1 MLTLQ
6 EIISAVEETY
16 GEVFES
22 EEQCPGVYYLAC
34 RPVGTELADDLA
46 GELAED
52 LAGGLP
58 SELVV
63 VERDCPHIS
72 AAAKVYG
79 SPLDG
84 HDDLIVYDYNAER
97 GGREVVLYE
106 AYRYLVRQ
114 KLSIPDG
121 STLLSSAA
129 YYADDYLEYFGV
141 IPAPVVTPR
150 GYMTRYLTLANGIF
164 ALETDTGARLIAIA
178 GIFWSLELQDNTK
191 QLGMKVANLS
201 GDKVTV
207 EVQYLF
213 FTEED
218 GCLALFDLLP
228 AHRALATSARLDKLA
243 LMNAIW
249 RYHPE
254 YALAH
259 NLREQQ
265 GLNDML
271 GLILNDAGIKCELS
285 GSPKNMV
292 ALSDGGGTKY
302 VRW

>member
-1 MLTLQ
+1 MAAF
-6 EIISAVEETY
+6 ISSSRNTGDEHL
-16 GEVFES
+16 FS
-22 EEQCPGVYYLAC
+22 PSYLA
-34 RPVGTELADDLA
+34 L
-46 GELAED
+46 
-52 LAGGLP
+52 
-58 SELVV
+58 
-63 VERDCPHIS
+63 
-72 AAAKVYG
+72 
-79 SPLDG
+79 
-84 HDDLIVYDYNAER
+84 
-97 GGREVVLYE
+97 
-106 AYRYLVRQ
+106 Q
-114 KLSIPDG
+114 
-121 STLLSSAA
+121 
-129 YYADDYLEYFGV
+129 
-141 IPAPVVTPR
+141 
-150 GYMTRYLTLANGIF
+150 YLTLTNGIF